1 MIRIKNPVR
10 YSYMSSYVYLSLEE
24 ILHSLDLLT
33 DEHKDKEYW
42 KELSLLIAQPD
53 EHTDLIFTILEIV
66 EYL

>member
-1 MIRIKNPVR
+1 
-10 YSYMSSYVYLSLEE
+10 MSSYVYLSLEE